1 MTSQNDTTSRKKIG
15 IYSPY
20 FGVLGGG
27 ELYLGTIAE
36 VLSQNHEVELI
47 SESPIPL
54 SRLQEF
60 LGLNLQRCNIRI
72 IPPIPYVESIAPFF
86 LHRLFRYFESTSF
99 TKEFDLF
106 ILMPRNFRIPYRVLS
121 SKKILHLQVPDRPW
135 RLGDFGRALLKGKL
149 AEFRNR
155 MVKAIRYP
163 ARFSEFDAVLVNSQ
177 FHFDVISGKLRDS
190 RMMVLAPPVSLKKGR
205 SWPSKEKIILN
216 VGRFFRG
223 LHSKRQDVLI
233 KAFRVV
239 AMNAPDWKFVLAGGR
254 ADDEGSLRYF
264 EELQREAAGLPVEL
278 HANIPKNQLDDL
290 YERASFYWHAAG
302 FGAPPNAPEQ
312 MEHFGITTVE
322 AMSAGCIPF
331 VYRAG
336 GQLEIIDEG
345 IDGVFWEMEGELID
359 KTLKAIELGPTM
371 ENISEASV
379 RKSQKFSKENF
390 VKKIL
395 QLVGSL

>member
-1 MTSQNDTTSRKKIG
+1 MTPQNEATARKKIG

-36 VLSQNHEVELI
+36 ALSQNYQVELV
-47 SESPIPL
+47 SESPIPI

-86 LHRLFRYFESTSF
+86 LHRFVKYIELTSF
-99 TKEFDLF
+99 TKEYDLF
-106 ILMPRNFRIPYRVLS
+106 ILMPRNFRLPYRVLS
-121 SKKILHLQVPDRPW
+121 SKKILHLQVPERPW
-135 RLGDFGRALLKGKL
+135 KFGDFSRALVSGRW
-149 AEFRNR
+149 AEWRNQ
-155 MVKAIRYP
+155 MVKALQYP
-163 ARFSEFDAVLVNSQ
+163 ARFREFDAVLLNSQ
-177 FHFDVISGKLRDS
+177 FHAEVLSVKLRNP
-190 RMMVLAPPVSLKKGR
+190 RKMVLSPPVSLKKGR
-205 SWPSKEKIILN
+205 SWSSKEKIILN

-239 AMNAPDWKFVLAGGR
+239 SMNASDWKLVLAGGR
-254 ADDEGSLRYF
+254 ADDEDSLQYF

-278 HANIPKNQLDDL
+278 HANLPKNQLDDL

-302 FGAPPNAPEQ
+302 FGAPSKAPEQ

-345 IDGVFWEMEGELID
+345 IDGVFWETEGELID

-390 VKKIL
+390 VNKIL
-395 QLVGSL
+395 DLVNGL